1 MEDNDKTDWL
11 PVSDLMSC
19 LMLIFMLIAILLTRT
34 SLYKKEDYSQ
44 QCKEIYK
51 ALQEIL
57 EDDWK
62 ADLLDDLTVLT
73 VRFNL
78 VTPRVLFKD
87 GEAEVEQ
94 HFKEILDKFY
104 PKYISVLK
112 QQNDKGKQQNNKGY
126 IIKSLRIEG
135 HTSSKWQNVSKDDAY
150 FKNMELSQDRARET
164 LKYVLNKTGLPKKN
178 RTWAMELTTAN
189 GLSSNKLIKNKDG
202 TENENESRRVEF
214 KAIATACQL
223 AGINNDE

>member
-11 PVSDLMSC
+11 PVSDLMSG
-19 LMLIFMLIAILLTRT
+19 LMLIFMLIAILFTRT
-34 SLYKKEDYSQ
+34 IIKKEEDSRQ
-44 QCKEIYK
+44 QCEEIYN
-51 ALQEIL
+51 ALWEVFEQDF
-57 EDDWK
+57 DDWN
-62 ADLLDDLTVLT
+62 ADLLDDLTV
-73 VRFNL
+73 RFNTDNTL
-78 VTPRVLFKD
+78 TPRIFFLDGKSRIEQDFKN
-87 GEAEVEQ
+87 
-94 HFKEILDKFY
+94 ILKIFY
-104 PKYISVLK
+104 PKYIVVL
-112 QQNDKGKQQNNKGY
+112 KQQNNKGY

-164 LKYVLNKTGLPKKN
+164 LRYVLNETALTNNN
-178 RTWAMELTTAN
+178 RDWAMKLTTAN

-202 TENENESRRVEF
+202 SENAKKSRRVEF